1 MKIWIDAD
9 SCPKPVK
16 EIIERAAKR
25 EKIPLIFTANRNIPF
40 EEHELFSMVI
50 TEAKDQSADLYIVDN
65 VEEGDLVIT
74 RDIPLADELVEKK
87 IDVLNDR
94 GILYTTENIK
104 ERLSVR
110 NFMYELREYG
120 GGVERHTAFGPKE
133 KQAFANA
140 FDRQLR
146 KMLKSSL

>member
-16 EIIERAAKR
+16 EIVEKAAKR
-25 EKIPLIFTANRNIPF
+25 ENLELIFTANRKIPM
-40 EEHELFSMVI
+40 EDNDLFTMIV
-50 TEAKDQSADLYIVDN
+50 TEATDQSADLYIVEN
-65 VEEGDLVIT
+65 VEKGDMVIT
-74 RDIPLADELVEKK
+74 RDIPLADELVAKN
-87 IDVLNDR
+87 IAVLNDR
-94 GILYTTENIK
+94 GVLYTVENIK

-146 KMLKSSL
+146 KMLK

>member
-9 SCPKPVK
+9 SCPKPVR
-16 EIIERAAKR
+16 EIVERAAKR
-25 EKIPLIFTANRNIPF
+25 ESLPLIYTANRKIPM
-40 EEHELFSMVI
+40 EESELFSMVV
-50 TEAKDQSADLYIVDN
+50 TEASDQAADMYIVDN
-65 VEEGDLVIT
+65 AAADDLVIT
-74 RDIPLADELVEKK
+74 RDIPLADQLVEKGLT
-87 IDVLNDR
+87 VLNDR
-94 GILYTTENIK
+94 GVLYTKENIK

-120 GGVERHTAFGPKE
+120 GGVERHSSFGPKE

-146 KMLKSSL
+146 KMLK

>member
-9 SCPKPVK
+9 SCPRPVK

-25 EKIPLIFTANRNIPF
+25 EKISLIFTANRKIPF
-40 EEHELFSMVI
+40 EENELFTMVV
-50 TEAKDQSADLYIVDN
+50 TEASDQSADLYIVEN
-65 VEEGDLVIT
+65 VDAGDLVIT
-74 RDIPLADELVEKK
+74 RDIPLADELVEKN
-87 IDVLNDR
+87 IAVLNDR
-94 GILYTTENIK
+94 GVLYTTENIK

-120 GGVERHTAFGPKE
+120 GGVERHTSFGPKE

-146 KMLKSSL
+146 KMLK

>member
-16 EIIERAAKR
+16 EIVERAAIR
-25 EKIPLIFTANRNIPF
+25 ESLELIFTANRKIPF
-40 EEHELFSMVI
+40 KENDLFTMII
-50 TEAKDQSADLYIVDN
+50 TDPTDQSADQYIVEN
-65 VEEGDLVIT
+65 AIPGDLVIT
-74 RDIPLADELVEKK
+74 RDIPLADELVSKNMS
-87 IDVLNDR
+87 VLNDR
-94 GILYTTENIK
+94 GILYTKENIK

-110 NFMYELREYG
+110 NFMYELREFG
-120 GGVERHTAFGPKE
+120 GGVERHSTFGQKE

-146 KMLKSSL
+146 KMLNE

>member
-9 SCPKPVK
+9 SCPRPVR
-16 EIIERAAKR
+16 EIVERAAKR
-25 EKIPLIFTANRNIPF
+25 ESIALVYTANRKIPM
-40 EEHELFSMVI
+40 EENELFSMIV
-50 TEAKDQSADLYIVDN
+50 TDSTDQSADLYIVEN
-65 VEEGDLVIT
+65 VSDDDLVIT
-74 RDIPLADELVEKK
+74 RDIPLADQLVEKN
-87 IDVLNDR
+87 IVVLNDR
-94 GILYTTENIK
+94 GVLYTKENIK

-120 GGVERHTAFGPKE
+120 GGVERHSAFGPKE

-146 KMLKSSL
+146 KMLI